1 MSTHQSH
8 TEARTTPANV
18 EHAVGNLFTHPGI
31 DALAQGVN
39 CQGAMGAGIATKF
52 REMDEDMYQDYR
64 DLCSRS
70 GLPLGG
76 LHTWRMADGRWIYNL
91 ASQFNLGKD
100 ARYPAIAA
108 SLTLALEHAVEHD
121 VTSIGLPRIGCGIGG
136 LDWVGVRQ
144 VIEDV
149 AERFAT
155 VRVVTVTPADQV

>member
-1 MSTHQSH
+1 MSTEQ
-8 TEARTTPANV
+8 TPDQARPTTV
-18 EHAVGNLFTHPGI
+18 EHAVGNLFTHPGL
-31 DALAQGVN
+31 DALGQGVN
-39 CQGAMGAGIATKF
+39 CQGAMGAGIAKMF
-52 REMDEDMYQDYR
+52 RALDEDMYQDYR

-91 ASQFNLGKD
+91 ASQFNLGRD

-108 SLTLALEHAVEHD
+108 SLTLALEHATEHG

-149 AERFAT
+149 AGRFDK